1 MKLSLEQHSELIEM
15 TRHFGKIEEIAC
27 QMGIEVD
34 SLAEKCNM
42 NIHAIES
49 DRNPNLHA
57 LTSNRQLIFRQSTLN
72 RNTHRSSIVNLA
84 VIVNEDRF

>member
-1 MKLSLEQHSELIEM
+1 MKLSLEQHSELSEM
-15 TRHFGKIEEIAC
+15 TRHFGKIEEIAV

-57 LTSNRQLIFRQSTLN
+57 LTSNRQHIFKQNNLN
-72 RNTHRSSIVNLA
+72 RNKHRSSIVNLS
-84 VIVNEDRF
+84 VIINEDRF